1 MLDAFEG
8 STVAVS
14 VEVAPTVR
22 ASVLLDM
29 LMPVTG
35 TRTVT
40 VQVAFCPPEAVAV
53 IIAVPG
59 PTAVT
64 LPPETVATEALEVVH
79 VTVLLV
85 ALDGLTVAV
94 SVEELPALRVR
105 EVWLRV
111 MPVVGILTLIKTA
124 PGFPSRLY
132 VESPPPLP
140 IVSLYDEPP
149 RSLPS
154 VAPGPPAAPGISL

>member
-22 ASVLLDM
+22 ASVLLDI
-29 LMPVTG
+29 LMSVTG

-64 LPPETVATEALEVVH
+64 LPPETVATEALEVVQA
-79 VTVLLV
+79 TVLSV

-94 SVEELPALRVR
+94 RVEEPPALRARDVG
-105 EVWLRV
+105 LRV
-111 MPVVGILTLIKTA
+111 ILVVAICVIVINIA
-124 PGFPSRLY
+124 PGLPSTST
-132 VESPPPLP
+132 VSPDCVCPAYPPFP
-140 IVSLYDEPP
+140 IVSLYE
-149 RSLPS
+149 
-154 VAPGPPAAPGISL
+154 VPGRP

>member
-22 ASVLLDM
+22 ASVLLDI
-29 LMPVTG
+29 LMSVTG

-40 VQVAFCPPEAVAV
+40 VQVAFWPPDVVAV
-53 IIAVPG
+53 IVAVPG

-64 LPPETVATEALEVVH
+64 LPPETVAIEAFEVVH

-85 ALDGLTVAV
+85 ALDGVTVAV
-94 SVEELPALRVR
+94 SVEEPPTLRASAV
-105 EVWLRV
+105 
-111 MPVVGILTLIKTA
+111 
-124 PGFPSRLY
+124 
-132 VESPPPLP
+132 
-140 IVSLYDEPP
+140 
-149 RSLPS
+149 
-154 VAPGPPAAPGISL
+154 

>member
-14 VEVAPTVR
+14 VDVAPTVR
-22 ASVLLDM
+22 ASVLLDI

-40 VQVAFCPPEAVAV
+40 VQVAFWPPEVVAV
-53 IIAVPG
+53 IVAVPG

-64 LPPETVATEALEVVH
+64 LPPKTVATEELEVVH

-85 ALDGLTVAV
+85 ALDGVTVAV
-94 SVEELPALRVR
+94 SVEEPPALRVSA
-105 EVWLRV
+105 VGLRV
-111 MPVVGILTLIKTA
+111 MPVVAIWVIVIKIA
-124 PGFPSRLY
+124 PGLPSTST
-132 VESPPPLP
+132 VSPDCVCPAYPPFP
-140 IVSLYDEPP
+140 IVSLYD
-149 RSLPS
+149 
-154 VAPGPPAAPGISL
+154 VPGRP

>member
-1 MLDAFEG
+1 MSEAFEG

-14 VEVAPTVR
+14 VDVAPTVR

-40 VQVAFCPPEAVAV
+40 VQVAFWPPDVVAV
-53 IIAVPG
+53 IVAVPG

-64 LPPETVATEALEVVH
+64 LPPETVATEAFEVVQ

-85 ALDGLTVAV
+85 AFDGLTVAV
-94 SVEELPALRVR
+94 SVEEPPALRVSA
-105 EVWLRV
+105 VWLRV
-111 MPVVGILTLIKTA
+111 MPVVAT
-124 PGFPSRLY
+124 
-132 VESPPPLP
+132 VVLP
-140 IVSLYDEPP
+140 
-149 RSLPS
+149 
-154 VAPGPPAAPGISL
+154 